1 MGGIQSSENKPTVPA
16 PPHQINPN
24 TAKVTAG
31 VPISIPKQ
39 AISGYSSSHRDAL
52 EVIMSPPGSPTN
64 SGRSPSVSTTP
75 STELVPTVFT
85 WSGGGKSVFVT
96 GSFNDWK
103 EKLPLNMS
111 EKDFTL
117 IRNLPPGTYQYKF
130 VVDGKW
136 VHAQDQPISTD
147 IKGNTNNFV
156 DVKPLNKGECL
167 STLSMKGSGVSTSGS
182 PPGVY
187 NNYIPDDINNVFSP
201 ISSSGSVSP
210 TQRSNNSSRASIVPG
225 LPPHLQRALLNTT
238 PPSDDPS
245 LLPLPHHVM
254 LNHLYILPK
263 AEDITILGV
272 THRYRTK
279 FVTTVLY
286 KPDVRF
292 NSNDEFTVE
301 IEL

>member
-1 MGGIQSSENKPTVPA
+1 MPQQLLLAPKLNQS
-16 PPHQINPN
+16 
-24 TAKVTAG
+24 G
-31 VPISIPKQ
+31 VPISIPKT
-39 AISGYSSSHRDAL
+39 IPGYTGTHRDAL
-52 EVIMSPPGSPTN
+52 EVIMSPPASPTN
-64 SGRSPSVSTTP
+64 RMTP
-75 STELVPTVFT
+75 SFVGAGVSGGAELVPTVFT
-85 WSGGGKSVFVT
+85 WSGGGKAVYIT

-103 EKLPLNMS
+103 EKLPLTMS

-117 IRNLPPGTYQYKF
+117 IRNLPPGVHQYKF

-147 IKGNTNNFV
+147 IKGNINNFV
-156 DVKPLNKGECL
+156 DVKPLNKAEGL
-167 STLSMKGSGVSTSGS
+167 SISPPVKGATPSGS
-182 PPGVY
+182 PPGAYSMTV
-187 NNYIPDDINNVFSP
+187 PDDSAMCGPINSGIATSP
-201 ISSSGSVSP
+201 
-210 TQRSNNSSRASIVPG
+210 QRSNATRATVVPG

-238 PPSDDPS
+238 PPSDEDPS

-263 AEDITILGV
+263 EDDDVTILGV

-286 KPDVRF
+286 KPFVGLKGND
-292 NSNDEFTVE
+292 DEFTVE